1 MFALLTHAFGLA
13 AGRRSSYQKNLE
25 RVTQDLLSILGKDKL
40 LKMMTPEERVRGL
53 TPEERIHGLPPEE
66 RVRGLTPE
74 ERVRGLTLEDIR
86 GLETQTLGKLK
97 QLIFSTAKTEN

>member
-1 MFALLTHAFGLA
+1 M
-13 AGRRSSYQKNLE
+13 AGRRSSYQKNIE

-66 RVRGLTPE
+66 RVRGLT
-74 ERVRGLTLEDIR
+74 LEDIR
-86 GLETQTLGKLK
+86 GLDTQTLEKLK
-97 QLIFSTAKTEN
+97 QLIFSASETEN